1 MEGNPTLRWI
11 MKLGGCKVTRVE
23 NPFQHQDRH
32 DNKKDSRET
41 EQCKESN
48 SKELKVTLVSKE
60 LQTIK
65 ANKEER
71 KALRI
76 NLIHQHV
83 HKTNSV
89 TAIIKAALKFKDS
102 TKP

>member
-1 MEGNPTLRWI
+1 

-23 NPFQHQDRH
+23 NPFQHQDRR
-32 DNKKDSRET
+32 DNKKDSREP
-41 EQCKESN
+41 EQSKESIP
-48 SKELKVTLVSKE
+48 KELKVTLVSKE

-65 ANKEER
+65 ASKEER

-76 NLIHQHV
+76 NLIHRHE
-83 HKTNSV
+83 HKTISV

-102 TKP
+102 TKL